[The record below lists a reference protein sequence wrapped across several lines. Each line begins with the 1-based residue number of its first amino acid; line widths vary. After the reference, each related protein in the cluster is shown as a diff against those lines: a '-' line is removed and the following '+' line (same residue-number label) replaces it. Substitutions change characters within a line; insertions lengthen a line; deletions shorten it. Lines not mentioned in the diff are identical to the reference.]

1 MLCCAIILQIKD
13 ELKRYFPANTEF
25 DQWKT
30 FLYQQTQIVN
40 VSIVSLYKNILNSN
54 KIWAQLVQPYM

>member
-30 FLYQQTQIVN
+30 FLYQQTQIVKCEHC
-40 VSIVSLYKNILNSN
+40 LF
-54 KIWAQLVQPYM
+54 VQKYIKQ